1 FVDALLSH
9 AAGFNGDRGALVDG
23 LNSGSLTRASALR
36 QVAENDGFTQAKRT
50 AAFVMMEYFG
60 YLRRDPDANGYQFW
74 LQKLN
79 EHNGNFVQAEM
90 VKAFIDS
97 IEYRQRFGS

>member
-1 FVDALLSH
+1 FIAAWISRPEFRAEFDGKSNSAFVDALLSH

-74 LQKLN
+74 LQKL
-79 EHNGNFVQAEM
+79 
-90 VKAFIDS
+90 
-97 IEYRQRFGS
+97 